1 MFYRVAYLKL
11 LRDGLG
17 MCYFVEFDFQ
27 GELFSTF
34 TGNADGGSTR
44 DWEGNARKSCC
55 KWDMA
60 TFIGVTS
67 ASLSPKY
74 YEDSEK

>member
-44 DWEGNARKSCC
+44 DRKDNARKSCC
-55 KWDMA
+55 K
-60 TFIGVTS
+60 
-67 ASLSPKY
+67 
-74 YEDSEK
+74 